1 MTRSA
6 RAAVQDTAQ
15 SLAVSSE
22 TPALDAELLMAH
34 ALGISRSDY
43 LLKGADLIEP
53 EGFAGL
59 VERRIAH
66 EPIAYIL
73 GHQPFWSIDLKV
85 APGMLIPR
93 GDSETLIEAAVR
105 YFAGKSLPAHILDL
119 GTGPGTLLLA
129 ALTEF
134 PNAQGLGIDGSE
146 TALRYAQG
154 NAHDLGLQKRA
165 RFRQGDWAI
174 GLDGQFD
181 LILCNPPYIEDAEQL
196 APTVADYEPHEA
208 LFAGADGLDDYRK
221 IMPDLGRLLASDGIA
236 ILEIGW
242 NQATSVGQLAQQ
254 EGFMIT
260 LYHDLGGRDR
270 ALLLQKCQ

>member
-6 RAAVQDTAQ
+6 RAAVQDAAQ
-15 SLAVSSE
+15 SLAASSE

-34 ALGISRSDY
+34 GLGISRSDY
-43 LLKGADLIEP
+43 LLKGADLAEP
-53 EGFAGL
+53 EGFAAL
-59 VERRIAH
+59 IERRKAH

-73 GHQPFWSIDLKV
+73 GHQPFWNIDLKV
-85 APGMLIPR
+85 ASGMLIPR

-105 YFAGKSLPAHILDL
+105 YFAGKFPPAHILDL

-146 TALRYAQG
+146 TALRYAQD
-154 NAHDLGLQKRA
+154 NAHNLGLKERA
-165 RFRQGDWAI
+165 HFRHGDWAV

-208 LFAGADGLDDYRK
+208 LFAGVDGLDDYRK

-254 EGFMIT
+254 EGFIIT

-270 ALLLQKCQ
+270 ALLLQKC